1 MGIFKEQLK
10 QVKAFVFDVDGVF
23 TNGVIHVFADGS
35 QMRSMNVKDG
45 YATHFAAKKGYPIA
59 IITGG
64 KCPSVIKR
72 FNDLGVFDVYIASHD
87 KIHDYEDFLQKYN
100 LTDADILYVGDDLPD
115 YKVMTRVGL
124 CACPNDASY
133 EIQEISD
140 YISEKQGGCG
150 CVRDIIEQTL
160 RAHGKWLDNDAFVW

>member
-35 QMRSMNVKDG
+35 QMRAMNVKDG
-45 YATHFAAKKGYPIA
+45 YAVHFAAKKGYPIA

-72 FNDLGVFDVYIASHD
+72 FNDLGVNDVYISSCN
-87 KIHDYEDFLQKYN
+87 KIVDYDNFLKKHN
-100 LTDADILYVGDDLPD
+100 LSDADILYMGDDLPD
-115 YKVMTRVGL
+115 YKVMQRAGL
-124 CACPNDASY
+124 CTCPSDAAY

-150 CVRDIIEQTL
+150 CVRDVVEQTL
-160 RAHGKWLDNDAFVW
+160 RAHNTWLDSDAFVW